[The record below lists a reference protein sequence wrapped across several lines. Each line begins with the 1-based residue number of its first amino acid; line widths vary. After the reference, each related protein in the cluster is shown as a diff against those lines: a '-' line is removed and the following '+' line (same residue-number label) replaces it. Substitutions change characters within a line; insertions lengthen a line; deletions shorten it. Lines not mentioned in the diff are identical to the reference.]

1 MLNKLD
7 ANFIEDQREGEM
19 IRLGKA
25 RFDINLRKNIDRGRQ
40 GVTPAYI
47 YLTKELLLPLALK
60 IDEFVDD
67 RNKELGNAMK
77 RRPKEVLEPLMNLK
91 DNKKVSLIVLKSVIE
106 SVSLGKTL
114 V

>member
-25 RFDINLRKNIDRGRQ
+25 RFDTNLRKNIDRGRQ
-40 GVTPAYI
+40 GATLAYI

-67 RNKELGNAMK
+67 RNKELGNA
-77 RRPKEVLEPLMNLK
+77 
-91 DNKKVSLIVLKSVIE
+91 
-106 SVSLGKTL
+106 
-114 V
+114 